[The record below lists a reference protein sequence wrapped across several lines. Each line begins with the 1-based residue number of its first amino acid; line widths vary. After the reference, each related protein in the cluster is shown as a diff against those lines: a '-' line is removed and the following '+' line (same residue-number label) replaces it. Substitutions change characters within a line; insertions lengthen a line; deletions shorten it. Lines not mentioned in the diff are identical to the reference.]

1 MKVNRKIQPLPV
13 RDTAVEVAIN
23 HWEQKHLPLSSPSPL
38 PPDATP
44 SHKVKIKNLGEMTH
58 DSRPPTSNVIQAT
71 LISMCVSVTHQYFRS
86 CHKDFFFF
94 YYWELW
100 LGFPYV
106 GMSTSIGQT
115 FSHQQNVIFC
125 KRCIHAYGI
134 QFYQLSANSNFND
147 HMRISN
153 RPRIQQSTNIKT

>member
-94 YYWELW
+94 FITESFDLD
-100 LGFPYV
+100 
-106 GMSTSIGQT
+106 SRTSVCQLQLDKRSPTNKMLFFVNVVFMHTVYNFTNFRQIVTLMTICAFQIGLAYSKVQT
-115 FSHQQNVIFC
+115 
-125 KRCIHAYGI
+125 
-134 QFYQLSANSNFND
+134 
-147 HMRISN
+147 
-153 RPRIQQSTNIKT
+153 